1 MQKGGMRVERSWTSI
16 YILTVIV
23 YFMSHGLMLLVYGAW
38 WDDMLLWN
46 VSQEDID
53 YFLGPD
59 NFNNPFLFYIIKS
72 IASIENIKVMTFLY
86 RLVPFVCWL
95 ISVSSFFFFCKMI
108 TQNKWFTLYASLL
121 AASCGLNKCML
132 LICCYHYS
140 ISIAL
145 FMLGLVLFVYDY
157 YKEKYFAKLCVAIL
171 WLLSLLVWRSAV
183 LVIPGAMVMA
193 SMMKVGYDKHKLLSS
208 IMKVLSY
215 LIRNYYLILIFLTIF
230 SLLYLTILAPKGVY
244 AYYYAIDLNCFLL
257 SPLTTFISCLAL
269 ILNYVT
275 NIFINNIL
283 FMHGTAFLMLG
294 IIVVFLFYFVIEKKC
309 EEVEISAS
317 IKIVALVFL
326 FFSMMPHILI
336 HKEICFS
343 FDITGYTS
351 RVASLGVFPISMFL
365 GYLFCKFR
373 LRYKNFYFSVL
384 LLFSSL
390 YSFKTYVDYRR
401 GWKKNVEIAQFL
413 KSRSFLN
420 GCRLKFLDTAVD
432 FSTFPSEAFRYYDME
447 GCARLAYGKNTKTIC
462 SNYYQKEEKDSIFE
476 YDYMIYIYQ
485 NSNYGQPQSIK
496 SYLIGDD
503 GYNLDN
509 LSFKLVKNIK

>member
-1 MQKGGMRVERSWTSI
+1 MMQKGAMRVERSWTSI
-16 YILTVIV
+16 FILTVIV

-46 VSQEDID
+46 VSLEDID

-145 FMLGLVLFVYDY
+145 FMVGLVLFVYDY
-157 YKEKYFAKLCVAIL
+157 YKENYFTKLCVAIL

-183 LVIPGAMVMA
+183 LVVPVAMVMA
-193 SMMKVGYDKHKLLSS
+193 SMMKVGIDRHKIISS
-208 IMKVLSY
+208 IMKILSY
-215 LIRNYYLILIFLTIF
+215 LIRNYYLILFCLVIFI
-230 SLLYLTILAPKGVY
+230 LLYLTILAPRGVY
-244 AYYYAIDLNCFLL
+244 SSYYAIDLKSLL
-257 SPLTTFISCLAL
+257 LAPLTTFISCLTL
-269 ILNYVT
+269 ILNYVI
-275 NIFINNIL
+275 NVSLVNNIL
-283 FMHGTAFLMLG
+283 FFNGTAFLIIG
-294 IIVVFLFYFVIEKKC
+294 IFLVFLLYFVIEKKY

-317 IKIVALVFL
+317 IKIVAVVFL
-326 FFSMMPHILI
+326 FFSMMPHLL
-336 HKEICFS
+336 KEICFS
-343 FDITGYTS
+343 FDISGYTS
-351 RVASLGVFPISMFL
+351 RITSLAVFPISMLL
-365 GYLFCKFR
+365 GYMFCR
-373 LRYKNFYFSVL
+373 SQLRYKNLLFSIF

-390 YSFKTYVDYRR
+390 YSIKTYADYNR
-401 GWKKNVEIAQFL
+401 GWDKNVEIAQFL
-413 KSRSFLN
+413 KSKSFLN
-420 GCRLKFLDTAVD
+420 GCRLKFQDTAVD
-432 FSTFPSEAFRYYDME
+432 YSTFPTEAFRYYDME

-462 SNYYQKEEKDSIFE
+462 SNYYHKGERDSLFE
-476 YDYMIYIYQ
+476 YDYLIHIYQ
-485 NSNYGQPQSIK
+485 NDNYGLPHSIR

-503 GYNLDN
+503 GCHMNNLN
-509 LSFKLVKNIK
+509 FELIKNVK